1 MRIAH
6 FLILCL
12 LSSVTINAQKAFT
25 IDEAIEYTIKNS
37 NQIKLNRI
45 DIEMAEKDIKE
56 YYALGLPKIN
66 GKVDYQHF
74 LEIPVSFVPA
84 EFFGGPPG
92 QFSELQFGLSNTLVG
107 GLSMNTLI
115 FDGSFLTG
123 IRAQKL
129 YREFTSKSIDQ
140 TSYEIRKNVTEAY
153 VNVLLTEENIEVI
166 DKNLENLNESITE
179 TRAYYDNGFVEKLDV
194 DRLELSYDNLLAQKK
209 SLERLA
215 TLGRN
220 VLKFQMYYPMEEEV
234 VLTQSL
240 DDIVDQVL
248 MVDDQVSDDIDYSKR
263 PEYQTI
269 LLGQQLNDINL
280 KATRNSRYPS
290 LYGFANYQQQL
301 QRNNLFDSDA
311 PGLTPISIVGL
322 TLNVPIYN
330 GGEVAIKEQKIKLDM
345 EKTSIQ
351 KNDFERAVDLQIM
364 NAYQQYLNAKE
375 NMFSA
380 KRQEALA
387 EDIYDITTIKY
398 KEGVGSSLETRQ
410 AEREL
415 YTAQQQYMQALFEL
429 VSSKVALDVSTGD
442 INENPY

>member
-1 MRIAH
+1 MRIAYLL
-6 FLILCL
+6 LICF
-12 LSSVTINAQKAFT
+12 LSSVSINAQKAFT

-37 NQIKLNRI
+37 NQIKLNQI
-45 DIEMAEKDIKE
+45 DIQQAEQDIKE

-66 GKVDYQHF
+66 GTVDYQHF

-84 EFFGGPPG
+84 EFFGGPQG
-92 QFSELQFGLSNTLVG
+92 EFAALQFGLANTLKA

-115 FDGSFLTG
+115 FDGGFFTG

-129 YREFTSKSIDQ
+129 YRELTSKSINQ
-140 TSYEIRKNVTEAY
+140 STYEIRKNVTEAY
-153 VNVLLTEENIEVI
+153 VNILLTEENIEI
-166 DKNLENLNESITE
+166 LNKNLENLDESITE
-179 TRAYYDNGFVEKLDV
+179 TKAYYENGFVEKLDV
-194 DRLELSYDNLLAQKK
+194 DRLELSYVNLLAQKK
-209 SLERLA
+209 SLERLV

-220 VLKFQMYYPMEEEV
+220 VLKFQMYYPMTEDIT
-234 VLTQSL
+234 LSQSL

-248 MVDDQVSDDIDYSKR
+248 ISDKLASDEIDYNKR

-269 LLGQQLNDINL
+269 LLGQELNNINL
-280 KATRNSRYPS
+280 KATKNSRYPS

-301 QRNNLFDSDA
+301 QRNNLFESA
-311 PGLTPISIVGL
+311 EPGFTPISIVGL

-330 GGEVAIKEQKIKLDM
+330 GGDVGIKQQKIKLDM
-345 EKTSIQ
+345 ERTDIQ
-351 KNDFERAVDLQIM
+351 RNDFERAVDLQIM

-375 NMFSA
+375 SMFSA
-380 KRQEALA
+380 KRQQALA
-387 EDIYDITTIKY
+387 DEIYEITMIKY

-415 YTAQQQYMQALFEL
+415 YSAQQQYMQALFEL
-429 VSSKVALDVSTGD
+429 VTSKVSLDVATGD

>member
-1 MRIAH
+1 
-6 FLILCL
+6 
-12 LSSVTINAQKAFT
+12 
-25 IDEAIEYTIKNS
+25 
-37 NQIKLNRI
+37 
-45 DIEMAEKDIKE
+45 
-56 YYALGLPKIN
+56 
-66 GKVDYQHF
+66 
-74 LEIPVSFVPA
+74 
-84 EFFGGPPG
+84 
-92 QFSELQFGLSNTLVG
+92 
-107 GLSMNTLI
+107 
-115 FDGSFLTG
+115 
-123 IRAQKL
+123 
-129 YREFTSKSIDQ
+129 
-140 TSYEIRKNVTEAY
+140 
-153 VNVLLTEENIEVI
+153 
-166 DKNLENLNESITE
+166 
-179 TRAYYDNGFVEKLDV
+179 
-194 DRLELSYDNLLAQKK
+194 LLAQKK

-234 VLTQSL
+234 LLTQSL

-248 MVDDQVSDDIDYSKR
+248 MVDEKANDEIDYNKL

-269 LLGQQLNDINL
+269 LLGEQLNDINL

-290 LYGFANYQQQL
+290 IYGFANYQQQL

-311 PGLTPISIVGL
+311 PGFTPISIVGL

-351 KNDFERAVDLQIM
+351 KNDFERAVDLQIR

-375 NMFSA
+375 NMYSA

-387 EDIYDITTIKY
+387 EDIYDITMIKY